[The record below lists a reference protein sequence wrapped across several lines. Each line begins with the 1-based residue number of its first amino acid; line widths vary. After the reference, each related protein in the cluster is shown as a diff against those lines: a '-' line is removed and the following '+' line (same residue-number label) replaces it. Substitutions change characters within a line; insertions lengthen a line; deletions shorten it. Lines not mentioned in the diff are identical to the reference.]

1 VVKVVDSVSGLGGH
15 EVIRIS
21 ALELGKVLSGR
32 VENDSGIDVTGS
44 VETDSRLVTSGGI
57 FFAKKGENEDGHSY
71 VEDAKARGAVLA
83 VVERIV
89 DVEITQIVVANTL
102 EALGELASW
111 LIVQLKS
118 HGSLRVVGITGS
130 NGKTTTKNMLRE
142 ILSEVGTTIAPIESF
157 NNKVGAPISILR
169 ADLETEFLVVEMGA
183 EGVGSIAYLAR
194 MAHPDVAAILK
205 VGMAHA
211 GVFGGIDNTAKIKAE
226 LAQELSEDSV
236 IFLNHDDPMVV
247 PMSKRTKAKVK
258 WFGTNSQSD
267 FWASD
272 INLSM
277 LGTSFHLNWP
287 DGTSSPVQLSIL
299 GEHHVMNALAAAAV
313 ATELGASREQV
324 ARALEKLELA
334 ERWRMQRSTNSKGVT
349 VINDAYNASP
359 DSTKAALQTLAQ
371 LGRLGS
377 RTVAVLGEMAEL
389 GEYSI
394 QEHDAIGRLV
404 VRLNIDQLVVVGE
417 AAKLIHMGASQEGS
431 WDGESRFF
439 PSIDEALE
447 YLRGIL
453 TDGDTV
459 LVKSSKSANL
469 RFLGDQLMEADK

>member
-1 VVKVVDSVSGLGGH
+1 MIK
-15 EVIRIS
+15 IS
-21 ALELGKVLSGR
+21 ALELGRILSAR
-32 VENDSGIDVTGS
+32 VEKDNGNKVTGS
-44 VETDSRLVTSGGI
+44 VETDSRLMTQGGL
-57 FFAKKGENEDGHSY
+57 FFAMRGENEDGHSY
-71 VEDAKARGAVLA
+71 VQDAKARGAAVA
-83 VVERIV
+83 VVEEIV
-89 DVEITQIVVANTL
+89 DVEITQVVVRDTL

-111 LIVQLKS
+111 LVGELKS
-118 HGSLRVVGITGS
+118 HGSLKVVGITGS

-142 ILSEVGTTIAPIESF
+142 ILSGSGNTIAPIESF

-169 ADLETEFLVVEMGA
+169 ADLETQFLVVEMGA
-183 EGVGSIAYLAR
+183 EGIGSISYLAK
-194 MAHPDVAAILK
+194 MAQPDVAAILK

-211 GVFGGIDNTAKIKAE
+211 GVFGGIENTAKIKAE
-226 LAQELSEDSV
+226 LAHELGQDSIV
-236 IFLNHDDPMVV
+236 VLNQDDPMVV
-247 PMSKRTKAKVK
+247 PMSKQTKATVR
-258 WFGTNSQSD
+258 WFGTNPGAD

-272 INLSM
+272 ISLSK
-277 LGTSFHLNWP
+277 LGTSFVINWP
-287 DGTSSPVQLSIL
+287 DGNNSPVQLSIL

-313 ATELGASREQV
+313 ATELGVSKEQIV
-324 ARALEKLELA
+324 GALEKMELA
-334 ERWRMQRSTNSKGVT
+334 ERWRMQRSTNSQGVT

-371 LGRLGS
+371 LGRLGT
-377 RTVAVLGEMAEL
+377 RTIAVLGEMAEL

-431 WDGESRFF
+431 WDGESKFF